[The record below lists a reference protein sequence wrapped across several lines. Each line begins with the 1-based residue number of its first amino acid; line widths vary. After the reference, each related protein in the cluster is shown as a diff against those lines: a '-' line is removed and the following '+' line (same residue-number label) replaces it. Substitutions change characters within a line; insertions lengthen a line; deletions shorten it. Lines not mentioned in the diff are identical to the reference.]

1 MKKDDILRMA
11 REAGFECLLSE
22 EHFLG
27 IGAVYVGD
35 DDISDALQRFYHLA
49 FAAGEQAERERT
61 KGLIEDMQHELRQR
75 RMAARNT

>member
-11 REAGFECLLSE
+11 REAGFITEYGGRE
-22 EHFLG
+22 T
-27 IGAVYVGD
+27 A
-35 DDISDALQRFYHLA
+35 SDEQLARFFRLA